1 MKNTTYTF
9 DKAPSF
15 TPTFTPIPGLNT
27 NPIDYQLLINRP

>member
-15 TPTFTPIPGLNT
+15 TSDTPQIPWIT
-27 NPIDYQLLINRP
+27 NYGVDYNLIFNKP